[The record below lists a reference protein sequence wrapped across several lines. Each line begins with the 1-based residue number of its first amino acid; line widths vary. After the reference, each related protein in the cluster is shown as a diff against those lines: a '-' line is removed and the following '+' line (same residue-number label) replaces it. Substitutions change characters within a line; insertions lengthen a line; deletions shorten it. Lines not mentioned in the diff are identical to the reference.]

1 MGAEPKIVV
10 YSITGCPHCV
20 AAKNSLQVKSLIKFV
35 FSKYFPGFSSIQ
47 VFKYSRFLDTNYLD
61 LEYDILFWG
70 FGSINMFAFSRR
82 MD

>member
-35 FSKYFPGFSSIQ
+35 LSKYFPGLFVII
-47 VFKYSRFLDTNYLD
+47 
-61 LEYDILFWG
+61 ILQK
-70 FGSINMFAFSRR
+70 
-82 MD
+82 